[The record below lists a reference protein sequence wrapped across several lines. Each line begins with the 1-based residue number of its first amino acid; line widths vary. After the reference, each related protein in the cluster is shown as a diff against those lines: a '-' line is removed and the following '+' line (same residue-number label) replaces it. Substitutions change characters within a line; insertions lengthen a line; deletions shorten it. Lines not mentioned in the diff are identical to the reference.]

1 MFNIFKRY
9 YYRILV
15 ELDNNN
21 MRGYYVVKA
30 KNKTHAEQRLR
41 RKIDSHSTIIEI
53 ELL

>member
-15 ELDNNN
+15 ELDNN